1 MLLSQDFLP
10 NSPFAIPLYKAPQN
24 PLQST
29 PVLESQNDFDM
40 FLSFYHQTN
49 TQEQESYIPLNEIA
63 VDISLALG
71 LESQNPKEDLRFSTL
86 FRSSEFLK
94 SLDKEMQ
101 EELNPLSYPRS
112 LSVIGELMNKKLE
125 EFYATTKDPNDPK
138 LHLLLSYKEQLIHL
152 DSAMQEL
159 KDDLANK
166 AELLTCLIP
175 HTIEQKGDLFLDCA
189 QAVQKS
195 AGNFKAAAQ
204 EGIAWIRAFFSEFE
218 ADLSQ
223 REKDLIFKH
232 VKIIQTHWHLQTG
245 GENGKIPLKNGMVY
259 QEYSEMFGFT
269 LTTQNLIYA
278 YTEKTLNDSTTQ
290 VTLQIYEKAA
300 NADTDSSIFSNQ
312 KQKPKAFQGQNLK
325 LIGETSRIEKRI

>member
-10 NSPFAIPLYKAPQN
+10 NSPFATPLYKASQN
-24 PLQST
+24 PIQST
-29 PVLESQNDFDM
+29 PASESQDDFDTL
-40 FLSFYHQTN
+40 LSFHHQTN

-71 LESQNPKEDLRFSTL
+71 LESQNPKEDLRFSTF

-112 LSVIGELMNKKLE
+112 LSVIGELMNEKLE

-152 DSAMQEL
+152 DSTMQEL
-159 KDDLANK
+159 KDTLTNK
-166 AELLTCLIP
+166 AELLTCLHP
-175 HTIEQKGDLFLDCA
+175 YSIEQKSDLFLDRA
-189 QAVQKS
+189 QEVQKS
-195 AGNFKAAAQ
+195 ASNFKAAAQ
-204 EGIAWIRAFFSEFE
+204 EGVAWIRAFFSEFE

-232 VKIIQTHWHLQTG
+232 AKIIQTHWHLQTG
-245 GENGKIPLKNGMVY
+245 GEDGKITLENGMVY
-259 QEYSEMFGFT
+259 QEYLEMSGFT

-278 YTEKTLNDSTTQ
+278 YTEKTLKDGTTQ
-290 VTLQIYEKAA
+290 VILQIYEKATDD
-300 NADTDSSIFSNQ
+300 DTDSNIFNQ
-312 KQKPKAFQGQNLK
+312 KTQKPKTFQGQNLK
-325 LIGETSRIEKRI
+325 LIGEASRIEKRT